1 MIRNTRVIYSFDLFD
16 TCFIRACGAPRNVF
30 DLLAYRVLGAN
41 SDESA
46 RTDFA
51 LERVKG
57 ERKARALSQVEEITL
72 EAIYVCCDFMA
83 LTAQSKTEIARL
95 EMQVEREQLVPVYAI
110 REKIKTLHREGHS
123 VY

>member
-1 MIRNTRVIYSFDLFD
+1 MIYDLYHHALIYEKEYTCDLF
-16 TCFIRACGAPRNVF
+16 IRSIRHLLYPACGAPRNVF

-46 RTDFA
+46 RADFA

-72 EAIYVCCDFMA
+72 EVF
-83 LTAQSKTEIARL
+83 TFVVTSWR
-95 EMQVEREQLVPVYAI
+95 
-110 REKIKTLHREGHS
+110 
-123 VY
+123 

>member
-1 MIRNTRVIYSFDLFD
+1 MKRNTRVIYSFDLFD

-46 RTDFA
+46 RADFA

-57 ERKARALSQVEEITL
+57 EQESP
-72 EAIYVCCDFMA
+72 
-83 LTAQSKTEIARL
+83 
-95 EMQVEREQLVPVYAI
+95 VPCL
-110 REKIKTLHREGHS
+110 R
-123 VY
+123 